1 MPSGLFHYGGS
12 TTWAPIRAKTERAIE
27 NAFPRFNLR
36 YTHPSKGTSD
46 TAVGIQMLLNNQLA
60 FSQTSRSLREEE
72 YEQAQLRG
80 FTLTEIP
87 VAIDGIAVAVHPDLN
102 ILGLTIDNL
111 KSIYSGKITNWKE
124 FGGPD
129 LKIIPYSKQ
138 NEGGT
143 VEFFVKN
150 ILQKEKFGDNIQ
162 TVKTTTEAL
171 AKIAQNPGSI
181 YYASAP
187 KIVRQC
193 AIKPLPIGRDEK
205 FVAPYKEPLI
215 PPSQCPKKRNQ
226 LNTAAFRSDE
236 YPMTRRLFV
245 VVKKNGQLEEQAGIA
260 YAEFML
266 TQAGQKSISEAG
278 FVRIR

>member
-1 MPSGLFHYGGS
+1 
-12 TTWAPIRAKTERAIE
+12 
-27 NAFPRFNLR
+27 
-36 YTHPSKGTSD
+36 
-46 TAVGIQMLLNNQLA
+46 MLLDNELA

-87 VAIDGIAVAVHPDLN
+87 VAIDGIAVAVHPNLN

-111 KSIYSGKITNWKE
+111 KNIYLGKITNWKE
-124 FGGPD
+124 LGGPD
-129 LKIIPYSKQ
+129 LKIIPYSQK
-138 NEGGT
+138 NEGGN
-143 VEFFVKN
+143 VEFFANN

-162 TVKTTTEAL
+162 VVETTTEAL
-171 AKIAQNPGSI
+171 GKVAQNLGGI

-193 AIKPLPIGRDEK
+193 AIKPLPIGRDDK

-215 PPSQCPKKRNQ
+215 PPAQCPNKRNQ

-245 VVKKNGQLEEQAGIA
+245 VVKKNGQVEEQAGIA
-260 YAEFML
+260 YAELML
-266 TQAGQKSISEAG
+266 TQVGQKSISEAG